1 MLTLEEVAH
10 YHEVGQ
16 VTPAFR
22 LGDDVISAIEA
33 KAEALF
39 ASRPDLDQ
47 DYAPNLI
54 EIDAGWLDFAIQAEI
69 LESVAQLIGEDII
82 VWGSAFFCKK
92 GVGGKKTPWH
102 QDAAYWP
109 IVPMAAS
116 TVWIAFDH
124 STPDNGCMR
133 VIPGSHKERR
143 LFSHHTSSADDIVLK
158 QELSEDELP
167 TAAPVDIILE
177 PGMVSFHDPFIL
189 HAAEPNN
196 SGARR
201 GGLTFRYL
209 PTTSF
214 WDRELEARAGV
225 QGKAYNSTRQLHLVR
240 GVDVCGRNDIYRAV
254 A

>member
-1 MLTLEEVAH
+1 MITPVEVAH
-10 YHEVGQ
+10 YHETGQ

-22 LGDDVISAIEA
+22 LGEDVISAIEE

-39 ASRPDLDQ
+39 TSRPDLDQ

-54 EIDAGWLDFAIQAEI
+54 EIDAGWLDFAIRTEI
-69 LESVAQLIGEDII
+69 LDSVAQLIGEDII

-92 GVGGKKTPWH
+92 GSGGKKTPWH

-124 STPDNGCMR
+124 STPDNGCLR
-133 VIPGSHKERR
+133 VIPGSHKERC
-143 LFSHHTSSADDIVLK
+143 LFSHRPSSRDDIVLT
-158 QELSEDELP
+158 QELSGELP
-167 TAAPVDIILE
+167 SAEPVDIILE
-177 PGMVSFHDPFIL
+177 PGMVSFHDPFAL
-189 HAAEPNN
+189 HGAEPNN

-201 GGLTFRYL
+201 GGLTFRYM
-209 PTTSF
+209 PTTSY
-214 WDRELEARAGV
+214 WDRELEKAGV
-225 QGKAYNSTRQLHLVR
+225 QGKAYNPTRQLHLVR
-240 GVDVCGRNDIYRAV
+240 GVDVCGRNDIWRPV

>member
-1 MLTLEEVAH
+1 MLTLKEVAH
-10 YHEVGQ
+10 YREVGQ
-16 VTPAFR
+16 VTPAYR
-22 LGDDVISAIEA
+22 LSDAVISTIEA

-54 EIDAGWLDFAIQAEI
+54 ATNAGWLDFAIQAEN
-69 LESVAQLIGEDII
+69 LDSVAQLIGEDII

-92 GVGGKKTPWH
+92 GIGGKKTPWH

-133 VIPGSHKERR
+133 AGARHGVVPR
-143 LFSHHTSSADDIVLK
+143 
-158 QELSEDELP
+158 
-167 TAAPVDIILE
+167 
-177 PGMVSFHDPFIL
+177 PFTL
-189 HAAEPNN
+189 HGAEPNN

-201 GGLTFRYL
+201 GGLTFRYM
-209 PTTSF
+209 PTTSY
-214 WDRELEARAGV
+214 WDRELEV
-225 QGKAYNSTRQLHLVR
+225 PEIQGKAYIRTRQLHLVR
-240 GVDVCGRNDIYRAV
+240 GVDVCGQNDIYRAV

>member
-1 MLTLEEVAH
+1 MLSLEEVAH
-10 YHEVGQ
+10 YREVGQ
-16 VTPAFR
+16 VTPAYR
-22 LGDDVISAIEA
+22 LSDAVISAIEA

-54 EIDAGWLDFAIQAEI
+54 ATDAGWLDFAIQAEI
-69 LESVAQLIGEDII
+69 LDSVAQLIGEDII

-92 GVGGKKTPWH
+92 GIGGKKTPWH

-143 LFSHHTSSADDIVLK
+143 LFSHRTSSRDDIVLT
-158 QELSEDELP
+158 QELSGELP
-167 TAAPVDIILE
+167 AAEPVDIVLE
-177 PGMVSFHDPFIL
+177 PGMVSFHDPFTL
-189 HAAEPNN
+189 HGAEPNN

-201 GGLTFRYL
+201 GGLTFRYM
-209 PTTSF
+209 PTTSY
-214 WDRELEARAGV
+214 WDRELEAPEV
-225 QGKAYNSTRQLHLVR
+225 QGKAYIATRQLHLVR

-254 A
+254 S